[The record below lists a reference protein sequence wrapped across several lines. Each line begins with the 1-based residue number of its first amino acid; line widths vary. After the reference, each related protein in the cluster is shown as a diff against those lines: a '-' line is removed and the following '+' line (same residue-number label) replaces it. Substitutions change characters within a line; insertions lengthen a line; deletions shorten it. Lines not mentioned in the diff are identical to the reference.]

1 MSTSKRR
8 HPPLRALASF
18 CVRGLFALGAAP
30 ILLASVAGV
39 ATIAGQATAPSSAK
53 TTQRKTAPSAPAR
66 KPAPKGPALGVP
78 ATPAQVHAL
87 DVSIGPD
94 GAGLPP
100 GSGTASQGE
109 AIYNTKCIAC
119 HGPQGSGTVNDRLV
133 GGEKTLATPAPV
145 KTLGSY
151 WPYATTVFDYV
162 RRAMPY
168 PTPHSLTDPEVYALT
183 AYLLSLNGIIG
194 KDDVMDA
201 ATLPKVQMP
210 NRGNFIMAYPDRRGP
225 R

>member
-30 ILLASVAGV
+30 ILLASVARV
-39 ATIAGQATAPSSAK
+39 ATIAGQATAASSAK
-53 TTQRKTAPSAPAR
+53 TTQSKTAPSAPAR

-119 HGPQGSGTVNDRLV
+119 HGPQGSGTVNDRLA

-168 PTPHSLTDPEVYALT
+168 PTPHSLTPDETYALT
-183 AYLLSLNGIIG
+183 AYLLALNGVIAQ
-194 KDDVMDA
+194 DAVVDA
-201 ATLPKVQMP
+201 ATLPKVVMP
-210 NRGNFIMAYPDRRGP
+210 NRANFDSAYREPRR